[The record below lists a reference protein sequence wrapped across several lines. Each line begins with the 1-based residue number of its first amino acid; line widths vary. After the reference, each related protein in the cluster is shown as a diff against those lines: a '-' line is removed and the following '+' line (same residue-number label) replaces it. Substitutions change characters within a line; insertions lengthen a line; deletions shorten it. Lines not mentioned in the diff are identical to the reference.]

1 MVNRRANI
9 LILQSGGPGD
19 TTRPTVTIT
28 CAQTSPS
35 ATSPLNFTFTF
46 SESVTGFVSGDITVG
61 GVGGTKSNFAG
72 TGAVYTCDIAPT
84 ASGAMTVDVAEG
96 VCADGAG
103 NTNTAATQLSFTAI
117 VLDLRIDFATVD
129 DAPMTTPY
137 VGEIGDMD
145 VTDTGNQASVSGGR
159 LVLANR
165 TGTADPKL
173 ISDLVAP
180 TTGTALSFL
189 ANETNNAGQTCLIA
203 LRSGAQNNYAGLN
216 IVGTSSFW
224 GWNSNG
230 TYSAI
235 GYVAFAHATDYTY
248 TIVRRTAG
256 FFIFAKGGV
265 YTDHTLIM
273 VVPILALA
281 ASEGAFIGATSSASN
296 ITATVDF
303 VRKANLPAPFTTDNG
318 IATNASATPASN
330 DELTHVANGSMEVT
344 WTATTGATLEVWVR
358 RSDASNGWI
367 VRGSQAGSTIKLI
380 EVVAGVETERSS
392 AAQTWTNAT
401 NYRIYV
407 LFFSNSIYAYTMT
420 TGQQSL
426 KNSYTSASFNNTA
439 TIAKVV
445 ASAGALA
452 NFITYPR
459 TMTGTALAVLNAL
472 NP

>member
-1 MVNRRANI
+1 MRARRFLTLLNRGA
-9 LILQSGGPGD
+9 GD
-19 TTRPTVTIT
+19 STKPTVTIT

-35 ATSPLNFTFTF
+35 STSPLNFTFTL
-46 SESVTGFVSGDITVG
+46 SEVSTDFAIGDITAAITG
-61 GVGGTKSNFAG
+61 GTVTKSNFAG
-72 TGAVYTCDIAPT
+72 SGASYTCDLAPSV
-84 ASGAMTVDVAEG
+84 SGTMTVDVA
-96 VCADGAG
+96 ADAFHDAAG
-103 NTNTAATQLSFTAI
+103 NGNTAATQFTFTAI

-420 TGQQSL
+420 TGQQTM
-426 KNSYTSASFNNTA
+426 KNSYTSAAFNNTA